1 MLGKPI
7 VSESFESKRI
17 TRGDV
22 WTVDLEPV
30 RGSEM
35 NKERPCLVVSND
47 IANRYSSVVTIVA
60 VTSRAPKKSYP
71 FMVKMPENAGMPKRN
86 WITCAHIRTVDKT
99 RLGRLVTKLGRITL
113 EEVNEALSEQLD
125 IR

>member
-1 MLGKPI
+1 MSKPI
-7 VSESFESKRI
+7 VSESPESKRI
-17 TRGDV
+17 TKGDV
-22 WTVDLEPV
+22 WTVVLEPV

-35 NKERPCLVVSND
+35 SKERPCLVVSND
-47 IANRYSSVVTIVA
+47 IANRYSPVVTIVA
-60 VTSRAPKKSYP
+60 VTSQAPKKSYP
-71 FMVKMPENAGMPKRN
+71 FMVEMPENVGMPKRS

-99 RLGRLVTKLGRITL
+99 RLGHFVTRLGRITL